1 MIEVIITTRVANPCG
16 LKARVRQLFLFPK
29 KKISHFLPKESNKQ
43 RNNCNECVE
52 IHYGFLVGVFL
63 PTPNLIAKKKP
74 SLQRDQTKY
83 KKSIMDFNAFISIH
97 LAKWIE
103 NYITNS
109 KKD

>member
-1 MIEVIITTRVANPCG
+1 MLGSIVTIEEKEGGLIEVIITIRAANPCG

-52 IHYGFLVGVFL
+52 IHYGLFIYGFL

-74 SLQRDQTKY
+74 SLQRD
-83 KKSIMDFNAFISIH
+83 
-97 LAKWIE
+97 
-103 NYITNS
+103 
-109 KKD
+109 